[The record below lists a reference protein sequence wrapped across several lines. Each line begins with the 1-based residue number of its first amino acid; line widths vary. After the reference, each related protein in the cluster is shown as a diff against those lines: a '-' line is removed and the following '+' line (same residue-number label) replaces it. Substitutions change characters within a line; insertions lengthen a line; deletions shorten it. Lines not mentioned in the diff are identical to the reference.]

1 VTLLL
6 IGLLIGLA
14 AGTLSG
20 LVGIGGGVVIVPAL
34 VFLGLSQRE
43 ASGTSLAALV
53 MPVGLLAVISYARRH
68 EVHFPIAA
76 GIAAGIV
83 IGALLGATLAGQL
96 SNTVLQRIFGALLV
110 VLGFRFLLLSR

>member
-76 GIAAGIV
+76 GIAALV
-83 IGALLGATLAGQL
+83 SSEERLPPAVVQQRERLLDQ
-96 SNTVLQRIFGALLV
+96 IFA
-110 VLGFRFLLLSR
+110 